1 MMRIAIITM
10 LLVIV
15 HIFEMT
21 FFKSIQIGGVTP
33 DFMLIII
40 VSFALLRGS
49 KEGML
54 IGTIAGLLYDVTFGM
69 FIGQHTAAYILI
81 GYVCGK
87 FNKNF
92 YRENFIMPF
101 FCTLFSNL
109 FMSCSAM
116 FIYVMRGKANL
127 IFFLKALVIPEVIYT
142 VTLSLVLYQLIY
154 LLNEKLEL
162 REKRTRNIF

>member
-1 MMRIAIITM
+1 MRIVVITI
-10 LLVIV
+10 LLVMT
-15 HIFEMT
+15 HILEMT
-21 FFKSIQIGGVTP
+21 LFKSIRIGGVAP
-33 DFMLIII
+33 DFMLMII

-49 KEGML
+49 KEGAL
-54 IGTIAGLLYDVTFGM
+54 IGALAGLFYDVTFGM
-69 FIGQHTAAYILI
+69 FIGQHTVAYILI

-101 FCTLFSNL
+101 FCTLFSSL
-109 FMSCSAM
+109 FMSCSSM

-127 IFFLKALVIPEVIYT
+127 LFFLKALVIPEVIYT

-154 LLNEKLEL
+154 LINDRLEL
-162 REKRTRNIF
+162 REKKTRNIF